1 MNRYIILL
9 IFCVFQVSA
18 GFAQDTI
25 SLMSYNLLAYY
36 TDALDSTTRNPYY
49 RVITNNYQPDI
60 IVTQEIKSQSGAAG
74 FLNNVLKPVNPD
86 YQIGPYFQGPDTNRS
101 IYFKSSK
108 FNCIDNLIINTGLRD
123 INHFILIH
131 KESGDTLHVFSLHL
145 KASSGVTNEAQR
157 KSEIDSLRKVTDNFS
172 STDAYIV
179 AGDFNIYSANEP
191 AYIRLKEENTNGTG
205 HFVDPLTLTGSWNN
219 PAYAIHH
226 TQSPRVRSFG
236 GGVTGGLDD
245 RFDMILF
252 SPSIQSSGKVRYV
265 PNSTVAVGNDGMH
278 YNDSINRLPNTAV
291 SNTMAA
297 ALHYASDH
305 LPVMAK
311 FVFVNGWPS
320 GISSVKQKLNLYP
333 QPASQVLFI
342 EGATIYEASYTVT
355 DISGRIVQHGQF
367 ENNPLSVRDLQNGL
381 YLLTIRSAL
390 QTYTQSFMVI
400 H

>member
-381 YLLTIRSAL
+381 YLLTLRSAL

>member
-265 PNSTVAVGNDGMH
+265 PNSTIAVGNDGMH

>member
-123 INHFILIH
+123 INQFILIH

-145 KASSGVTNEAQR
+145 KASSGMANEAQR

-205 HFVDPLTLTGSWNN
+205 HFVDPLTLMGSWNN

-252 SPSIQSSGKVRYV
+252 APSIQSSGKVRYV

-342 EGATIYEASYTVT
+342 EGATIYEASYTVS

-367 ENNPLSVRDLQNGL
+367 ENNPLSVRDLQDGL
-381 YLLTIRSAL
+381 YLLTIRSEL

>member
-1 MNRYIILL
+1 
-9 IFCVFQVSA
+9 
-18 GFAQDTI
+18 
-25 SLMSYNLLAYY
+25 
-36 TDALDSTTRNPYY
+36 
-49 RVITNNYQPDI
+49 
-60 IVTQEIKSQSGAAG
+60 
-74 FLNNVLKPVNPD
+74 
-86 YQIGPYFQGPDTNRS
+86 
-101 IYFKSSK
+101 
-108 FNCIDNLIINTGLRD
+108 
-123 INHFILIH
+123 
-131 KESGDTLHVFSLHL
+131 
-145 KASSGVTNEAQR
+145 
-157 KSEIDSLRKVTDNFS
+157 
-172 STDAYIV
+172 
-179 AGDFNIYSANEP
+179 
-191 AYIRLKEENTNGTG
+191 
-205 HFVDPLTLTGSWNN
+205 
-219 PAYAIHH
+219 
-226 TQSPRVRSFG
+226 
-236 GGVTGGLDD
+236 
-245 RFDMILF
+245 MILF

-342 EGATIYEASYTVT
+342 EGATIYEASYTVS

-367 ENNPLSVRDLQNGL
+367 ENNPLSVRDLQDGL
-381 YLLTIRSAL
+381 YLLTIRSEL

>member
-179 AGDFNIYSANEP
+179 AGDFNIYSANES

-390 QTYTQSFMVI
+390 QTYTQSFMVT